1 MSLEPIDLTTA
12 RLILDFSGGKDS
24 LASLGEL
31 QLEGAV
37 ALYNMIADPKVGMG
51 YLADEVGMGK
61 TYIALGVVSLMRYF
75 NPTLRVLYICPSNN
89 VQEKWHA
96 REYRSFC
103 KHNVKV
109 NQYRVRTPD
118 GKSAAPAISCR
129 SVTELI
135 RHAATGYYADFFV
148 GMNAFSLALSKDDKA
163 AWKAKLRE
171 LKQLLPAFK
180 VPTSGITSMAVKDS
194 YAKALNYVLPCFD
207 LVVIDEAHKFK
218 HDFESSHRNRVLSAA
233 LGFREGEGR
242 IQRVKNALLLSAT
255 PYDRDITQLRNQL
268 RLVGHGPLLPDDV
281 THNEKDRVEA
291 HLTRFMVRRLNVLQ
305 IAGKDHTR
313 NMYRNEWRSG
323 ERAEI
328 RLASDEQKL
337 VAALVQKKVGEMLV
351 KENGS
356 PSFQTGLLAS
366 FESYAESTGSG
377 PVEFDGELEEK
388 VGSDAQ
394 DKHVIAAIS
403 DSYIDSDLGRTLP
416 HPKMDSVSQ
425 QLAEELFQRSRK
437 QIVFV
442 RRVKSVKEI
451 KRKLDDRYNKWLV
464 AYIKRQLEAYPKARQ
479 CMDGVIREYLEC
491 SRFQDEDISGGDYV
505 SGDADDADDRQP
517 PKKDTLFAWF
527 FRGELPSD
535 AEHLFEQGQGSL
547 IVPEAM
553 RKGLAAKK
561 QSVSLLLEI
570 NWANLL
576 VQCLGENLDQLLQV
590 HGEEICG
597 IAGQYLENSPQVNWQ
612 SDFIACQFAF
622 LDCLARHRDLP
633 GLQQLKDH
641 LEPPEPVINLA
652 TLSLKRCTELLQ
664 THTLY
669 CALYQV
675 GLLDELFPRVMP
687 LVDQMI
693 KGEEVTREQ
702 LQTLDIHNALL
713 SLCLRT
719 GHGLVDLYLTRIRRG
734 AGDLNSDSRSAWMDD
749 LVAMLSRQSDESG
762 FNTYWECLQL
772 AQHLDLIIKTN
783 FPEIYDKSASQYR
796 LYLARALNPVA
807 PVMGATGD
815 TAPTRSAQARKFRMP
830 GYPLALIS
838 TDVFQEGEDLHT
850 FCDSVM
856 HYGLSGSP
864 VSIEQKI
871 GRVDRVGSQAQRRL
885 LAVEDNATPS
895 HDDFIQ
901 VTYPFVRESIEV
913 FQVRQLC
920 HNINDFIK
928 SLNTLGAGSHAAQ
941 DQVDA
946 DAAVTDRSEIP
957 EQIRS
962 FLKSPYLPPVA
973 EKDLALNR
981 EQFVEEQAQHTQR
994 VVDNITGL
1002 LSKKF
1007 DQASV
1012 LDSEGIHLT
1021 LPERQSTPVIMSL
1034 RAARASSEML
1044 LHVLW
1049 EGGTV
1054 SLRDM
1059 DRRQLRD
1066 WMQYSW
1072 RTYYRT
1078 YAKETANRTFRLG
1091 YDAELLV
1098 GDGKATTPEE
1108 LESFFNRFQ
1117 QTHDPRHYHKPT
1129 STQVLRYWKK
1139 AERTGKADFGQL
1151 PALMDAFEKTKELGL
1166 TFKFGDGDQERKHR
1180 VRIYELDDRCV
1191 FMAQAASAKRVKAL
1205 TVDQIVQFTWLFNG
1219 NIDLAEF
1226 MLDDKMTLVGRTV
1239 HPVKGMDYKEFIY
1252 CAYTLAVSTDRLEFL
1267 IQQPDRY

>member
-1 MSLEPIDLTTA
+1 MSLKPIDLKTA
-12 RLILDFSGGKDS
+12 RRILDFSGGDDR
-24 LASLGEL
+24 LASLGEM

-103 KHNVKV
+103 KHNVRV
-109 NQYRVRTPD
+109 NQYRIRTPD

-129 SVTELI
+129 SVTALI

-148 GMNAFSLALSKDDKA
+148 GMNAFSLALSKDDEA

-171 LKQLLPAFK
+171 LNQLLPAFQ
-180 VPTSGITSMAVKDS
+180 VPTSRITSMAVKDR
-194 YAKALNYVLPCFD
+194 YAEALNYVLPSFD
-207 LVVIDEAHKFK
+207 LVVIDEAHNFK

-242 IQRVKNALLLSAT
+242 IRRVKNALLLSAT

-281 THNEKDRVEA
+281 TRNEKDRVEA

-337 VAALVQKKVGEMLV
+337 VTALVQKKVGEMLV

-403 DSYIDSDLGRTLP
+403 DSYIHSDLGRTLP

-590 HGEEICG
+590 HGEEICS

-669 CALYQV
+669 CALYQA

-687 LVDQMI
+687 LLGQMI

-702 LQTLDIHNALL
+702 FQTLDIHNALL

-734 AGDLNSDSRSAWMDD
+734 PGDLNSDSRSAWMDD
-749 LVAMLSRQSDESG
+749 LVAMLSRQSDENG
-762 FNTYWECLQL
+762 FNTYWECRQL
-772 AQHLDLIIKTN
+772 AQNLDLIIKTN
-783 FPEIYDKSASQYR
+783 FPEIYDISVSQYR
-796 LYLARALNPVA
+796 LSLARALNPVA

-815 TAPTRSAQARKFRMP
+815 TAATRSAQARKFRMP

-838 TDVFQEGEDLHT
+838 TNVFQEGEDLHT

-885 LAVEDNATPS
+885 LAVGNNDTPS
-895 HDDFIQ
+895 KDDFIQ

-920 HNINDFIK
+920 HNINDFIE
-928 SLNTLGAGSHAAQ
+928 SLNTLGAGSHVAQ

-962 FLKSPYLPPVA
+962 FLKSPYLPRVA
-973 EKDLALNR
+973 ETAPSLNR
-981 EQFVEEQAQHTQR
+981 EQFVRKQAQHTQR
-994 VVDNITGL
+994 VVDNVTGL

-1007 DQASV
+1007 GPASV
-1012 LDSEGIHLT
+1012 LDAEGIHLS
-1021 LPERQSTPVIMSL
+1021 LQERQSTPVIISL

-1049 EGGTV
+1049 EGEII

-1066 WMQYSW
+1066 RMQYSW
-1072 RTYYRT
+1072 STYYRT
-1078 YAKETANRTFRLG
+1078 YAAETANRTFRLG

-1098 GDGKATTPEE
+1098 GEGKATTPEE

-1117 QTHDPRHYHKPT
+1117 QTHDPRQYHKPT

-1180 VRIYELDDRCV
+1180 VRIYELDGRCV

-1267 IQQPDRY
+1267 IQQSDRY